1 MSCNIE
7 HRTYKDSPKLN
18 RRGIEAELNA
28 YVAAAD
34 YQEGASG
41 LPQRLRWLDDVQPF
55 ATADEAENYLEEKY
69 GDRDKYACVAVRFYD
84 ADREALKAD
93 KQYVELT
100 AKRAALREKREKL
113 ANAVYIK
120 TLKAKIVTCKEC
132 GCGIPTARWNHNH
145 CPVCYTD
152 LRPESVM
159 KTLSKDWTAINQ
171 LDDRIAERQGVIA
184 KKGGKVC
191 WLVRF
196 GYHT

>member
-1 MSCNIE
+1 MSCNVE
-7 HRTYKDSPKLN
+7 YRTYKDSSKLD

-28 YVAAAD
+28 YVAQVD

-41 LPQRLRWLDDVQPF
+41 LPQRLRWLNDVQPF
-55 ATADEAENYLEEKY
+55 ATADEAEDYLEEKY
-69 GDRDKYACVAVRFYD
+69 GDRDKYACVAVRFCEASPD
-84 ADREALKAD
+84 ALKSD
-93 KQYVELT
+93 KQYMDLV

-132 GCGIPTARWNHNH
+132 GCGIPTARWNYNH
-145 CPVCYTD
+145 CPVCRTD

-159 KTLSKDWTAINQ
+159 KSLSKDWATINL
-171 LDDRIAERQGVIA
+171 LDDLIAKRQGVIA
-184 KKGGKVC
+184 KKGKKVC